1 MASRKK
7 VLLKV
12 IILGDSGV
20 GKTSLMNQ
28 YVNKKFSASYK
39 ATIGADFLTK
49 EVMVDDRVVTMQLW
63 DTAGQERF
71 QSLGVAFYR
80 GADCCVLVYDVN
92 NSKSFD
98 TLDSWRDE
106 FLVQASPRDPENF
119 PFVVLGNKIDVDD
132 SKRMVSSKRATAFC
146 QSKGGIPYFE
156 TSAKEAMGV
165 EHAFEVIAHNALA
178 QEESEE
184 FTVFLWTASQF
195 LASDLFA
202 DHTYSKPYLVTYVN
216 SSFFAILLVPVLLQR
231 LLSSNGI
238 WRHLLRQRQ
247 KDTKYALLAEDE
259 RNTLVKVDSKD
270 ARVADGDY
278 VNEGPDANH
287 PTENTGTSEGVVT
300 AAIAERLTIR
310 DTAWLSLEFSM
321 LWFVANYFTAA
332 CLNYTSVASSTILTA
347 TSSIWTLLIGAT
359 LGVEAFTLRK
369 LIGVLASFAGIVL
382 TSTVDISGDNEE
394 SRGSFPYKSPR
405 QISIGDALAL
415 LSAILY
421 GVYTTFMKKKVGD
434 EARVNMPLFFGFVGL
449 FNIIFLV
456 PGFPILHYAGV
467 EAFELPPTR
476 RIWTIILINS
486 GASLVAD
493 FCWAYAMLLTSP
505 LVVTVGLSL
514 TIPLSLVGQMILNG
528 QTSSALYWVG
538 AGIVFLSFLFI
549 NYESKQQG

>member
-1 MASRKK
+1 MRCITALCMHGLRVHDPAGIPPYFSVDQYGSPKPLLSPTMSSPAVASSASPSTAPPTQTDSPNEALRGPTNTLILDTAQGDSSLPRPRSHIAG
-7 VLLKV
+7 VGRHTLG
-12 IILGDSGV
+12 IILLS
-20 GKTSLMNQ
+20 T
-28 YVNKKFSASYK
+28 
-39 ATIGADFLTK
+39 
-49 EVMVDDRVVTMQLW
+49 
-63 DTAGQERF
+63 
-71 QSLGVAFYR
+71 
-80 GADCCVLVYDVN
+80 
-92 NSKSFD
+92 
-98 TLDSWRDE
+98 
-106 FLVQASPRDPENF
+106 
-119 PFVVLGNKIDVDD
+119 
-132 SKRMVSSKRATAFC
+132 
-146 QSKGGIPYFE
+146 
-156 TSAKEAMGV
+156 
-165 EHAFEVIAHNALA
+165 
-178 QEESEE
+178 
-184 FTVFLWTASQF
+184 TVFLWTASQF

-202 DHTYSKPYLVTYVN
+202 DHTYSKPYFVTYVN

-238 WRHLLRQRQ
+238 RRHLLRQRQ
-247 KDTKYALLAEDE
+247 KDTKYVLLAEDE
-259 RNTLVKVDSKD
+259 RNTLVKTVSKD

-278 VNEGPDANH
+278 VNDGSNANY
-287 PTENTGTSEGVVT
+287 PTENTGTSKGVVLE
-300 AAIAERLTIR
+300 AIVEKLTIR

-382 TSTVDISGDNEE
+382 TSSVDISGDNEE
-394 SRGSFPYKSPR
+394 NRGSFPYKSPR

-421 GVYTTFMKKKVGD
+421 GVYTTVMKKKVGD

-449 FNIIFLV
+449 FNIILLV

-476 RIWTIILINS
+476 RVWTIILINS

-514 TIPLSLVGQMILNG
+514 TIPLSLIGQMILNG